1 LNYVCSVPTRQRRA
15 IWDDINKVCSDW
27 QSEKLTADK
36 VKDIIAEKDKRIAEL
51 EAKIKKM
58 EYWWEELSGRR
69 RINKSRAC
77 GVSHEIVAKQS
88 ITKHRNLKSNS

>member
-1 LNYVCSVPTRQRRA
+1 MKEIEELLAKLDDGDNQDIHEA
-15 IWDDINKVCSDW
+15 ILKA
-27 QSEKLTADK
+27 L
-36 VKDIIAEKDKRIAEL
+36 AEKDKRIAEL

-77 GVSHEIVAKQS
+77 GVSHEILAKQS